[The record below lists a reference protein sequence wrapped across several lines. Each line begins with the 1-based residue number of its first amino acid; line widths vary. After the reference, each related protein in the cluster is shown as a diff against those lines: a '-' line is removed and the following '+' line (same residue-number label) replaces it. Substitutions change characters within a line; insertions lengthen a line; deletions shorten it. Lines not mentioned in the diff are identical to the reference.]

1 MCVARAW
8 KHCTGIPLSIFRS
21 FQILCRNLSF
31 PPSILKSQ
39 ALGDKEG
46 EGCVSLSVLTPF
58 FSSPTLLIWPFCPL
72 LSPVILC
79 QDCRSAVR
87 GLAEKGG
94 PHQVQNRLHLPCP
107 GCVSGTRSSASSSR
121 HDKTT
126 AGGNLGWER
135 GFPLLMVLETTV
147 HNGGKIW

>member
-1 MCVARAW
+1 MCVARAR
-8 KHCTGIPLSIFRS
+8 KHCTSVPLSIFRS
-21 FQILCRNLSF
+21 FQILRRNLSF
-31 PPSILKSQ
+31 PPSILQSR

-46 EGCVSLSVLTPF
+46 EGCVCLTPIF
-58 FSSPTLLIWPFCPL
+58 PSPKLLIWPFCPL

-107 GCVSGTRSSASSSR
+107 GCVICSGTRSSASFSR

-126 AGGNLGWER
+126 AGGTLGWGR
-135 GFPLLMVLETTV
+135 GFPLLTVLETTV

>member
-1 MCVARAW
+1 MRGV
-8 KHCTGIPLSIFRS
+8 S
-21 FQILCRNLSF
+21 
-31 PPSILKSQ
+31 
-39 ALGDKEG
+39 
-46 EGCVSLSVLTPF
+46 VSLSVLTPF

-107 GCVSGTRSSASSSR
+107 GCVICSGTRSSASFSR

-126 AGGNLGWER
+126 AGGTLGWGR
-135 GFPLLMVLETTV
+135 GFLCLRFWRHQSTMAGRYGSRSWGVSLAVRKLSDPRGTRSGDEL
-147 HNGGKIW
+147 